1 MALTA
6 DQDIPNKPIPNE
18 PWTFR
23 KLFSSGGKATT
34 TLAKVFVT
42 PSQVLLAVLVLTLV
56 AMQLL
61 GKQATLG
68 FQAFTFLVLI
78 AVFFEQH
85 KDLFFGSVVEEQKPP
100 KPQKHN
106 K

>member
-1 MALTA
+1 MAITSE
-6 DQDIPNKPIPNE
+6 QDIPKKPIPNE

-56 AMQLL
+56 AIELL
-61 GKQATLG
+61 ERQATLG

-85 KDLFFGSVVEEQKPP
+85 KDLFFESVVEEQKH
-100 KPQKHN
+100 KKDN